1 MASPTTPLYPLTP
14 TSLLTSHFI
23 GKKLSTLP
31 TPAIVLDR
39 ALIRR
44 NCAAM
49 LGICSA
55 LGVEFRAHVKS
66 HKTIELSR
74 MQVGDWEGEGQ
85 GKGEKK
91 ANFIVSTVLE
101 AEQLVGYVRDVQ
113 GKRWDGSILY
123 GVPVA
128 QSSIPRLISLAT
140 ELAPGSIHVLIDNLD
155 AFTKLCER
163 LRSAPEAVQLGIFIK
178 IDTGYERAGIKTSSP
193 AFPGLVQSIVAKT
206 QEPGSKCFLKGFYSH
221 FGHSVRMLVEVT
233 SVYSERG
240 KPEALVSAGSLAMG
254 REPCKSYPGWGIV
267 TGDLSNSSAKH
278 IYDERE
284 GKTGWIVGRISQEHG
299 ILTWEGERS
308 ECNEL
313 SVGDRVMVW
322 PNHACVAGAGFG
334 WYLVVDSDTDGE
346 TVVDAWVRWRGW

>member
-74 MQVGDWEGEGQ
+74 MQ
-85 GKGEKK
+85 
-91 ANFIVSTVLE
+91 
-101 AEQLVGYVRDVQ
+101 
-113 GKRWDGSILY
+113 ILY

-221 FGHSVRMLVEVT
+221 FGHSYGG
-233 SVYSERG
+233 SSEDD
-240 KPEALVSAGSLAMG
+240 AAM
-254 REPCKSYPGWGIV
+254 R
-267 TGDLSNSSAKH
+267 
-278 IYDERE
+278 
-284 GKTGWIVGRISQEHG
+284 
-299 ILTWEGERS
+299 
-308 ECNEL
+308 
-313 SVGDRVMVW
+313 
-322 PNHACVAGAGFG
+322 
-334 WYLVVDSDTDGE
+334 
-346 TVVDAWVRWRGW
+346 RWA